1 MRYSK
6 KLAGAG
12 MAVKKES
19 SSRGVPVFSPSNVVF
34 VFAGTKS
41 GVLDWSKG
49 AENLLGYK
57 AEQVIGRP
65 FQDLLCPESIDT
77 FVQICAQLHS
87 VGSAACVLPVLTPD
101 KTKLAFQ
108 WRFSRVEITSE
119 ELTFSALGVPEK
131 LSLSTVESLHFA
143 LEVVHPTAAVLIDE
157 ECRVID
163 ANSSAISLFGKCLG
177 SFAHEFFPSYE
188 EWRTVLFKARHSLE
202 KSDNFLVTTQL
213 KVADGKAIPV
223 AVSGCIL
230 RPLGCFLLIV
240 RDLSPREELER
251 EKQRLETRLR
261 VMGHRLMQ
269 LEQEQ
274 RNRFAT
280 ELHDELSQ
288 KLTLLRWK
296 LGRIQLPAFPAE
308 ELQKAC
314 KEVTDMVDEIHQ
326 DLANLLTR
334 LRNPQFEEL
343 SFREV
348 LAERVEFFNKAF
360 ELPCSLSFAGEVPD
374 LRGAKRHVALCVI
387 QEAFLNAVR
396 HSQASQVH
404 ISVER
409 KPEELEI
416 SITDNGVGMTKREL
430 RRALGSPGMWG
441 MAIRAE
447 AVDGSLEVTSQKGK
461 GTRVTLHL
469 PLGPG
474 ET

>member
-1 MRYSK
+1 
-6 KLAGAG
+6 
-12 MAVKKES
+12 MAVKGETGS
-19 SSRGVPVFSPSNVVF
+19 QHVAAFPPGNVVF
-34 VFAGTKS
+34 VLAGTNS
-41 GVLDWSKG
+41 GIIEWNKG
-49 AENLLGYK
+49 AEKLLGYK
-57 AEQVIGRP
+57 SDQVIGKP
-65 FQDLLCPESIDT
+65 FQELLFPEAVET
-77 FVQICAQLHS
+77 LVQIYAQLRS
-87 VGSAACVLPVLTPD
+87 IGSAACVLPALSAD
-101 KTKLAFQ
+101 KTPIAIQ
-108 WRFSRVEITSE
+108 WRFSRVESSPE
-119 ELTFSALGVPEK
+119 DLTFSALGAPEK

-143 LEVVHPTAAVLIDE
+143 LEAVHPLAAVLIDE

-177 SFAHEFFPSYE
+177 RFAHEFFPSYE
-188 EWRTVLFKARHSLE
+188 KWRTVLFKARHSLE

-213 KVADGKAIPV
+213 KVADSKAIPI

-230 RPLGCFLLIV
+230 RPLGCLLLIV

-280 ELHDELSQ
+280 ELHDEFSQ

-296 LGRIQLPAFPAE
+296 LSRIQLPAFPAE

-314 KEVTDMVDEIHQ
+314 KEVTDMVDELHQ
-326 DLANLLTR
+326 DLVNLLTR

-409 KPEELEI
+409 KPEELDI